1 MKSFQLFIQTLAVV
15 MIITAI
21 PYAFAQY
28 GSSAEVSNKSTF
40 TDRSK
45 DNLPLESHLPL
56 KKNDTEHKVQPPP
69 TKSLLGKWRTSYKTM
84 KVDAL
89 YQIKNVGKTV
99 KGYLTAY
106 IDKQGNQYPENLLAL
121 TIKNFDG
128 KQGKGTY
135 QMKYEGKLYKVNC
148 TLTLKNTQTL
158 ELNYSYQNYPF
169 TETWTRVSK

>member
-28 GSSAEVSNKSTF
+28 GNSAEGSDKSK
-40 TDRSK
+40 SSGGAQN
-45 DNLPLESHLPL
+45 NLPLQSQQPL
-56 KKNDTEHKVQPPP
+56 KKNDTKPVVQTPP
-69 TKSLLGKWRTSYKTM
+69 TKPLLGKWRTSYKTM

-89 YQIKNVGKTV
+89 YQIKNTGKAF

-121 TIKNFDG
+121 IIQNFDG

-158 ELNYSYQNYPF
+158 ELSYSYQNYPF